1 MRFLVIEKEGV
12 SDFTKAVKEALSQGF
27 KIINSGF
34 SRFEKTK
41 AESFGSYKTVDT
53 IHWAYLL
60 NDQNQNIGEYPY
72 PPTRTME

>member
-1 MRFLVIEKEGV
+1 MRFLVIEKERV
-12 SDFTKAVKEALSQGF
+12 SDFAEAVNEALSQGF

-34 SRFEKTK
+34 YKNEITK
-41 AESFGSYKTVDT
+41 NESWGSYKTADT

-72 PPTRTME
+72 PPTRTLE